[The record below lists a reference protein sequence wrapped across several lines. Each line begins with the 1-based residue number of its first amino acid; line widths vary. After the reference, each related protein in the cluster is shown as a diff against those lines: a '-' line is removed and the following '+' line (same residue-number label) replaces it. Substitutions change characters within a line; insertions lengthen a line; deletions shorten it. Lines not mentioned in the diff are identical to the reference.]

1 MNDDAFGTY
10 ENNYSKV
17 CCCLFFFIGELPFL
31 TVLKS
36 IVIIIAIFE
45 DGATDRTGDVREALP
60 SGGGGGG
67 GTHTVHFIKDT

>member
-1 MNDDAFGTY
+1 MLL
-10 ENNYSKV
+10 S
-17 CCCLFFFIGELPFL
+17 LFFIGELPFL

-60 SGGGGGG
+60 SGGGAGGYPHC
-67 GTHTVHFIKDT
+67 TFY